1 MKILEFIPKHWREQ
15 ATGVTEGFVLALAK
29 PLQTAWDIRKRLDL
43 WLSPENMDSST
54 LDFWLYFLGLPPSV
68 ILVLNQGQKISLLPN
83 LVNTWVSKGSVEGV
97 ELYAKAIFG
106 PSIVFSEDASLFIVG
121 VSKAGFSWDSKTVVE
136 LQIVDT
142 FGSATNRRRSKT
154 NNGIFRADVLSLHNR
169 KGVNE
174 NHIC

>member
-106 PSIVFSEDASLFIVG
+106 PSIVFSEDAFLFIVG
-121 VSKAGFSWDSKTVVE
+121 VSKAGDLVGTLRPLWNYKLLIPLAVPQTDAEVR
-136 LQIVDT
+136 QIMAYSVPMFCRYT
-142 FGSATNRRRSKT
+142 IER
-154 NNGIFRADVLSLHNR
+154 V
-169 KGVNE
+169 
-174 NHIC
+174 